1 MAKTVIKKDAIVLFL
16 VRIRLQKKL
25 TQQDVADH
33 CPAISLRTL
42 QRIEQG
48 KCDMTISQL
57 RALCDFYGV
66 TSLDVSLG
74 ELRYRSTSAEDI
86 AATARLL
93 PKPVQTTLVD
103 LMVAVAEE
111 FRRRKT

>member
-1 MAKTVIKKDAIVLFL
+1 MPKKPTSKDSIVLFL
-16 VRIRLQKKL
+16 VRVRLYKRL
-25 TQQDVADH
+25 TQQQVADH

-48 KCDMTISQL
+48 KCDMTISQF
-57 RALCDFYGV
+57 RSLCDFYCV

-86 AATARLL
+86 AATAKLL